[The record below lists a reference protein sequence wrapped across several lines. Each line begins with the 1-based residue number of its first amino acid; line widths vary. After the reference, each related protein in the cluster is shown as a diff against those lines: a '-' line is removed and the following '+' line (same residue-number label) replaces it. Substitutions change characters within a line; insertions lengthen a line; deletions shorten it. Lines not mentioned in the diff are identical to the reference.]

1 MIAHLSGKLL
11 EKNATHVIVDVAGVG
26 YEVNIPLSTFYELGE
41 EGDDVTLRIYTHVRE
56 DAIQLFGFNTPR
68 ERDLY
73 LKVISVQGIGPK
85 LGITVLSGI
94 GVDELV
100 KAVKGNDLAR
110 LTSIPGIGR
119 KTAERLVIDLR
130 DKIGELAAD
139 GGGAKTAT
147 ASAVSGDETFDDALS
162 ALINLGYQRNV
173 AEKALNSAKADVTEP
188 TVQKLLRRALQLLAK

>member
-1 MIAHLSGKLL
+1 M
-11 EKNATHVIVDVAGVG
+11 EKNATSVIVDVAGVG
-26 YEVNIPLSTFYELGE
+26 YEVHIPLSTFYELGE
-41 EGDDVTLRIYTHVRE
+41 PGSDVVLRIYTHVRE

-100 KAVKGNDLAR
+100 RAVKGNDIGR

-130 DKIGELAAD
+130 DKVGELTPDADDAKAAEK
-139 GGGAKTAT
+139 GVAA
-147 ASAVSGDETFDDALS
+147 GDDNYDDALS
-162 ALINLGYQRNV
+162 ALTNLGYQRSV
-173 AEKALNSAKADVTEP
+173 AEKALSTARAEIPDS

>member
-1 MIAHLSGKLL
+1 MIAHLYGKLL

-41 EGDDVTLRIYTHVRE
+41 EGDDVVLRVYTHVRE
-56 DAIQLFGFNTPR
+56 DAIQLFGFKTQR

-100 KAVKGNDLAR
+100 RAVNGNDLAR

-130 DKIGELAAD
+130 DKVAEFGVDGE
-139 GGGAKTAT
+139 AKTAST
-147 ASAVSGDETFDDALS
+147 GAGSGDENFDDALS
-162 ALINLGYQRNV
+162 ALINLGYQRSV
-173 AEKALNSAKADVTEP
+173 AEKALSTARTDVTDA